1 MNFFLMN
8 VKKIKSKDKEFLLA
22 IIYDYVNDVAVRCFI
37 SDKTFSK
44 CNEMNLISKFVD
56 EFVSFRYDIK
66 RQAYV
71 LVFDINK

>member
-1 MNFFLMN
+1 MKFCLMN
-8 VKKIKSKDKEFLLA
+8 VRKIKSKDKEYLVA
-22 IIYDYVNDVAVRCFI
+22 VIYDYVNDVACRCFV

-44 CNEMNLISKFVD
+44 CNEMNLISKSVD

-66 RQAYV
+66 KQAYF

>member
-1 MNFFLMN
+1 MKFVLMN

-22 IIYDYVNDVAVRCFI
+22 VIYDYVNDVAVRCFI

-44 CNEMNLISKFVD
+44 CNEMNLISKCVD